1 MGRILPARLTII
13 VALVAVVLGWQRGMV
28 LYTDYLWFRSLGF
41 QQVLLVG
48 WTTQVLTGLAAALLA
63 FCVVYLNV
71 LAARRIAPLQAPSA
85 SAYARFPP
93 FMLNLFS
100 LAQGLTRLALPVA
113 IALSAIAGYQA
124 STQWREFLIALKA
137 ENVAPA
143 DPLFHQSAS
152 FYLFRYP
159 FYCWTVNAALV
170 LLGVTAAL
178 VAVVYLV
185 SAAMSWTNRDAGRPP
200 RWQAHFILLLNGL
213 LLLIALHY
221 RLKSF
226 GLLFTAKSIFHGA
239 GFTEARVL
247 LPTLNVAIILSLA
260 AIPLLLMQLSASGRL
275 RALASKP
282 LILCIAGLLVLPPLG
297 NAIIVPLIQKFLVSP
312 NEIAYERG
320 YINNNIQ
327 ATLTAFDLG
336 NVERQS
342 YAVSHNLTAEDLA
355 KHSPAL
361 ASARLWDHRP
371 LRETYQQ
378 LQEIRPYYR
387 FTGVDLDRYRIRGH
401 IRQVALS
408 PRELDTTA
416 LPTSAQ
422 NWINLHLKYT
432 HGYGLCLSPVNA
444 TTPEGLPLLW
454 VKNIPPVS
462 EVDLEIRRPEIY
474 FGEAPLPY
482 VFTNTRQPEFDYPS
496 GDKNTTCV
504 YRARNGIPI
513 GSMFRRAAF
522 TARFNDWKILLSKDV
537 TADTQILMRRNIY
550 ERVKMLAPFL
560 SYDSDPYLVIADGNL
575 YWIMDAYTTSRLY
588 PYSTPVVPGGANY
601 LRNAVKVVINAY
613 DGQTRFYLYRT
624 DDPIVKTYSRIF
636 PSLFTDMKEM
646 PPELEEHLRYPL
658 DLLKVQSEVY
668 ATYHM
673 SDAES
678 FYAKEDA
685 WRIGHE
691 VIESRGNEQP
701 MEPYYMIMRLP
712 DEGDTIGKS
721 QTTTPTPKSA
731 IGNQTSGDE
740 EFVLMAPFTPQR
752 RQNMIAWLCARCD
765 APNRGKLRVYQL
777 TKGQTVEGPMQI
789 EALIDQDTEISKLMT
804 LWGELGSSVI
814 RGNLILL
821 PLENSLLYVK
831 PIYLKASAT
840 PLPELKQVI
849 VACNQRV
856 AMAESFP
863 KALTALFGT
872 SIGMPD
878 LPTTAGGATSLSED
892 VTGSAID
899 IHSLTQQ
906 GLEQYRQA
914 EQSLQ
919 AGDWQAFGDAMQRL
933 QRTLNRMRQG
943 TESKPKT
950 GNHTDNG
957 GTH

>member
-1 MGRILPARLTII
+1 
-13 VALVAVVLGWQRGMV
+13 MV

-41 QQVLLVG
+41 QQVLLIG
-48 WTTQVLTGLAAALLA
+48 WATQVLVGLAAALLT
-63 FCVVYLNV
+63 FCVVYSNV

-93 FMLNLFS
+93 LILNLFS

-113 IALSAIAGYQA
+113 LALSVIAGYQA
-124 STQWREFLIALKA
+124 STHWREFLTAFKA
-137 ENVAPA
+137 ENVAPT

-159 FYCWTVNAALV
+159 FYNWTVNAALA
-170 LLGVTAAL
+170 LLGVTAAM
-178 VAVVYLV
+178 VSVVYLV
-185 SAAMSWTNRDAGRPP
+185 SAAMSWTNRDAGRSP
-200 RWQAHFILLLNGL
+200 RLKGHFILLLDGL

-221 RLKSF
+221 RLESF

-247 LPTLNVAIILSLA
+247 LPTLNVAIFLALA
-260 AIPLLLMQLSASGRL
+260 AIPLLLAQLSASGRL

-282 LILCIAGLLVLPPLG
+282 LILCIVGMLVLPPLG
-297 NAIIVPLIQKFLVSP
+297 NVLIVPLVQKFLVSP
-312 NEIAYERG
+312 NEIAYEKG
-320 YINNNIQ
+320 YINNNIR
-327 ATLTAFDLG
+327 ATLAAFDLDH
-336 NVERQS
+336 VERQS
-342 YAVSHNLTAEDLA
+342 YAVSHNLTAGDLT
-355 KHSPAL
+355 KHSTAL

-387 FTGVDLDRYRIRGH
+387 FTGVDLDRYRIRGR

-504 YRARNGIPI
+504 YRSHNGIPI
-513 GSMFRRAAF
+513 GGLFQRAAF

-537 TADTQILMRRNIY
+537 TSETQILMRRNIY
-550 ERVKMLAPFL
+550 ERVQMLAPFL
-560 SYDSDPYLVIADGNL
+560 SYDSDPYLVIADGDL

-588 PYSTPVVPGGANY
+588 PYSAPVVADGANY

-613 DGQTRFYLYRT
+613 DGQTRFYLYRA
-624 DDPIVKTYSRIF
+624 DDPIAKTYSRIF

-712 DEGDTIGKS
+712 EEQIPNPKS
-721 QTTTPTPKSA
+721 QIRDSRSTE
-731 IGNQTSGDE
+731 E

-765 APNRGKLRVYQL
+765 APHRGKLRVYQL

-856 AMAESFP
+856 AMAASFSES
-863 KALTALFGT
+863 LSALFGT
-872 SIGMPD
+872 SIGMPES
-878 LPTTAGGATSLSED
+878 PGTAGGSTPLSED
-892 VTGSAID
+892 GTGSAVD

-914 EQSLQ
+914 EQSLRT
-919 AGDWQAFGDAMQRL
+919 GDWQAFGDAMQRL

-943 TESKPKT
+943 TGNKPKADKS
-950 GNHTDNG
+950 TDKG